1 VTESELLNEGETVI
15 GRYNV
20 EIARM
25 THDGRLTSTV
35 PTIFIIITEQ
45 RMILQPQTRKRYAP
59 AIIHGH
65 LIKNAH
71 PLKAN
76 RSGTSILLKNN
87 YQINLFVTTNLNQTF
102 INQVR
107 RLASLPPIKDFAL
120 PLSVDALTKLI
131 TYLEQIVS
139 A

>member
-1 VTESELLNEGETVI
+1 MPESELLNEGETVV
-15 GRYNV
+15 GRYSV

-25 THDGRLTSTV
+25 TQDGRFTSTV

-71 PLKAN
+71 PLKTN
-76 RSGTSILLKNN
+76 RSGTTIILKNN

-107 RLASLPPIKDFAL
+107 QLAALPPIKDFAL
-120 PLSVDALTKLI
+120 PLSMAALAKLI
-131 TYLEQIVS
+131 AHLEQIPS